1 MEGTEGEQL
10 AMVFE
15 PFVQAEATTT
25 RSFGGTGL
33 GLAITHRF
41 CELLNATIDVGST
54 PGEGTTFEIVLQR

>member
-1 MEGTEGEQL
+1 
-10 AMVFE
+10 MVFE